1 MDHLIDSFINFITV
15 EKGLSAN
22 SIESYSQDL
31 RQFSAFVKEA
41 GVEGIGALTKET
53 ILQYMNS
60 LKEKGKKPATIS
72 RNITTLRNF
81 FKFLIREKAVETDFS
96 KYFENP
102 HVYKKLPEVLTI
114 SEVTSLLN
122 APQTTTLLGLR
133 DRAML
138 ELLYA
143 SGLRVS
149 ELLSVESADLN
160 FEMGYLRVVGKGSKE
175 RIVPVGRTAL
185 DWCRKYLDEG
195 RQKML
200 DPTVQT
206 SFMFL
211 NKDGR
216 EMTRQGFWKIIKH
229 YARIAGITKKMS
241 PHVMRHSF
249 ATHLLE
255 NDADLRS
262 VQEMLGHSDISTTQI
277 YTHVSNKTLKDV
289 YRRTHP
295 RSGE

>member
-15 EKGLSAN
+15 EKGLSSN

-31 RQFSAFVKEA
+31 RQFSEFAK
-41 GVEGIGALTKET
+41 GVGVNGIGDLTREV
-53 ILQYMNS
+53 ILQYMNH

-81 FKFLIREKAVETDFS
+81 FKFLIREKTIEIDFS

-102 HVYKKLPEVLTI
+102 HVNKKLPEVLTI
-114 SEVTSLLN
+114 TEVTSLLN
-122 APQTTTLLGLR
+122 APQTNTLLGLR

-160 FEMGYLRVVGKGSKE
+160 FEMGYLRVTGKGSKE
-175 RIVPVGRTAL
+175 RIVPVGRAAL
-185 DWCRKYLDEG
+185 DWCRKYLDEA

-200 DPTVQT
+200 DPTTNT
-206 SFMFL
+206 SLMFL

-229 YARIAGITKKMS
+229 HARSAGILKKMS
-241 PHVMRHSF
+241 PHVIRHSF